1 MPPKVSVPA
10 ASNHPTKIRIAV
22 VDDHPIFRVGLRRLL
37 AEQPDFEVV
46 AEAADGGEV
55 GSIIHRQKPEI
66 LLLDLCMPKVGGLQA
81 LEALRDVKHDTKVII
96 LTASAKE
103 EDYVQVMMAGARGI
117 VLKDTS
123 AALLFK
129 AVRKV
134 QQGEVW
140 LDRKTTAAVLREFT
154 SPDKPASNSRDEP
167 NLSKRELEIVGYV
180 AQGFK
185 NKEIASRMFIS
196 EQTVKNH
203 LHNVFEKVGVSD
215 RLELALYAIDRKI
228 TGVTAPESV
237 SALPN

>member
-1 MPPKVSVPA
+1 
-10 ASNHPTKIRIAV
+10 
-22 VDDHPIFRVGLRRLL
+22 
-37 AEQPDFEVV
+37 
-46 AEAADGGEV
+46 
-55 GSIIHRQKPEI
+55 
-66 LLLDLCMPKVGGLQA
+66 LLLDLKMPNVGGLSA
-81 LEALRDVKHDTKVII
+81 LGALREVKHGTKVVV
-96 LTASAKE
+96 LTASATE
-103 EDYVQVMMAGARGI
+103 EDYVQAMLAGARGI
-117 VLKDTS
+117 ILKETS

-140 LDRKTTAAVLREFT
+140 LDRKTTAAVLREFA

-180 AQGFK
+180 AQGFR
-185 NKEIASRMFIS
+185 NKEIAGRMFIS

-228 TGVTAPESV
+228 TGLTPRESPV
-237 SALPN
+237 SLPN

>member
-1 MPPKVSVPA
+1 MSQN
-10 ASNHPTKIRIAV
+10 ASNSTLPNPPAKIRIAI
-22 VDDHPIFRVGLRRLL
+22 VDNHPIFRVGLRRLL

-46 AEAADGGEV
+46 AEGADGGEV
-55 GSIIHRQKPEI
+55 GAIIHRHKPEI
-66 LLLDLCMPKVGGLQA
+66 LLLDLNMPKVGGLSA
-81 LEALRDVKHDTKVII
+81 LEALRDAGHETKAVI

-103 EDYVQVMMAGARGI
+103 EDYVQAMAVGARGI
-117 VLKDTS
+117 ILKDTS

-140 LDRKTTAAVLREFT
+140 LDRKTTAAVLREFAA
-154 SPDKPASNSRDEP
+154 PDRPPSSSRDEP

-180 AQGFK
+180 AQGFR

-215 RLELALYAIDRKI
+215 RLDLALYAIDRKL
-228 TGVTAPESV
+228 TGVPPREPAQSR
-237 SALPN
+237 PN

>member
-1 MPPKVSVPA
+1 MPQNPSIPGPSNPPA
-10 ASNHPTKIRIAV
+10 KIRIAI
-22 VDDHPIFRVGLRRLL
+22 VDDHPIFRVGLHKLL

-46 AEAADGGEV
+46 AEAGDGGEV
-55 GSIIHRQKPEI
+55 GSIIHRHKPDV
-66 LLLDLCMPKVGGLQA
+66 LLLDLNMPNVGGLAA
-81 LEALRDVKHDTKVII
+81 LEALRQIEHDTKVVI
-96 LTASAKE
+96 LTSSARE
-103 EDYVQVMMAGARGI
+103 EDYVRAMMAGARGI
-117 VLKDTS
+117 ILKDTS

-140 LDRKTTAAVLREFT
+140 LDRKTTAAVLREFA
-154 SPDKPASNSRDEP
+154 SPDKPASGSRDEP

-185 NKEIASRMFIS
+185 NKEIADRMFIS

-228 TGVTAPESV
+228 TG
-237 SALPN
+237 SAAREPAAALVN